1 MSSHIKIL
9 IVEDELLVALNLKL
23 QLMNPSSRTVLEPVS
38 KGEKAIEV
46 AKTERP
52 DIILM
57 DIVLGAKMNGLEAA
71 KEILNIYSPVLI
83 FTSGYIDDKIS
94 NEIDSFKAFKLKK
107 PYQIE
112 DVNKIIN
119 GALLPPTQHNQ

>member
-57 DIVLGAKMNGLEAA
+57 DIVLGTKMNGLEAA
-71 KEILNIYSPVLI
+71 REILNIYNPVII
-83 FTSGYIDDKIS
+83 FASGYIDDKIS
-94 NEIDSFKAFKLKK
+94 NEIDSFKAFKLRK
-107 PYQIE
+107 PYKIE
-112 DVNKIIN
+112 DVNNIIETVF
-119 GALLPPTQHNQ
+119 PFSPM